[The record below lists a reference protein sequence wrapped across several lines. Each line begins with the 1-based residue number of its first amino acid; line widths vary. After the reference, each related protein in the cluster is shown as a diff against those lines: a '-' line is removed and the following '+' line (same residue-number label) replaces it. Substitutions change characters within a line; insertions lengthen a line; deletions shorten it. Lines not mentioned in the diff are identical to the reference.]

1 MGIDAK
7 HQIIGSHEVNLSRKD
22 QQKFKTAT
30 DINYVETNYV
40 EDKAP
45 TEKYMKLIDYQ
56 DTQFEPFMSRRHHP
70 K

>member
-1 MGIDAK
+1 MDAQ
-7 HQIIGSHEVNLSRKD
+7 HQIIGSHEINLSRKH

-56 DTQFEPFMSRRHHP
+56 DTQFEPFMSRRHHQ